1 MAKSKNQTHGFDMST
16 NIDGVDMICH
26 NFGLAKKPEF
36 QLFGDDEGMTGTP
49 HPKKCA
55 RTNVKNDVSGN
66 LLFKPSY
73 AELNTLI
80 QLFWTDTA
88 GSGAGDW
95 TGYISYDMVDAVNVD
110 MTATTPANTFI
121 ALIDTDA
128 EGYTYGT
135 VIADKLTVKFS
146 ENNVVEVEL
155 ETLAYNEVE
164 GTVSVGTATC
174 ASPVTTSDLTLSL
187 GATLAEYFAID
198 GELSITR
205 NYVSRFHNSVDLSS
219 VSNGK
224 TEVILSATLDWNS
237 DTHTDLF
244 ALVGTNTPIKAR
256 LLFGDGTD
264 SIGFDIPEA
273 VISSPTQERPGDGEY
288 TPSIEIK
295 GSFDGTNPIITAYV
309 DLAGS

>member
-1 MAKSKNQTHGFDMST
+1 
-16 NIDGVDMICH
+16 
-26 NFGLAKKPEF
+26 
-36 QLFGDDEGMTGTP
+36 
-49 HPKKCA
+49 
-55 RTNVKNDVSGN
+55 
-66 LLFKPSY
+66 
-73 AELNTLI
+73 
-80 QLFWTDTA
+80 
-88 GSGAGDW
+88 
-95 TGYISYDMVDAVNVD
+95 
-110 MTATTPANTFI
+110 
-121 ALIDTDA
+121 
-128 EGYTYGT
+128 
-135 VIADKLTVKFS
+135 
-146 ENNVVEVEL
+146 
-155 ETLAYNEVE
+155 
-164 GTVSVGTATC
+164 
-174 ASPVTTSDLTLSL
+174 LSL

>member
-49 HPKKCA
+49 HPKRCA